1 MNDLN
6 SGDIGLKGFLDF
18 VLYQISFR
26 VCFYARYFA
35 QWWRNHWA

>member
-1 MNDLN
+1 MVQLRQSDTGLN
-6 SGDIGLKGFLDF
+6 TANLIM
-18 VLYQISFR
+18 YQISFR